1 MSTGST
7 LPNFNVYL
15 EDEINDEER
24 ERFNKITE
32 ASYESLGLQ
41 IYVDKYTL
49 SEERLL
55 LVNPADCKDPYKLLA
70 FGIKWTEA
78 TDTFVVKP
86 GYLVQMNKGTPPVML
101 LLASEIISLHKQLS
115 VGGPSFVDIYRK
127 LTHWWGK
134 KFQKAQKTA
143 GYLWRDYPA
152 TVMLV
157 DIPPLSDEDEDDED
171 ARFLAA
177 LEVAAGAPGMTAE
190 KQGLLEGTQ
199 DPNLYI
205 KYDFDDDENLAA
217 VQRLRLAVGVLAFFS
232 KNEENLRRIDKYR
245 TNAEMP
251 LARAMEIVAP
261 RPKPRKKIGFLGF
274 LGRLFGW

>member
-1 MSTGST
+1 MSTGSIS
-7 LPNFNVYL
+7 LKPNIYL
-15 EDEINDEER
+15 EDEINDEEW

-41 IYVDKYTL
+41 IYVDKYML

-101 LLASEIISLHKQLS
+101 LLASEIISLHKQLG
-115 VGGPSFVDIYRK
+115 VGGPSFVYIYRK
-127 LTHWWGK
+127 LTHWWGQE
-134 KFQKAQKTA
+134 FQKAQKTA

-190 KQGLLEGTQ
+190 KQGLLEGAQ
-199 DPNLYI
+199 DPKLYTRHG
-205 KYDFDDDENLAA
+205 FDDDESPMV
-217 VQRLRLAVGVLAFFS
+217 VQRQRLAVGVIAFFGKS
-232 KNEENLRRIDKYR
+232 TDLERIDKYR

-251 LARAMEIVAP
+251 LARAMAIVAP
-261 RPKPRKKIGFLGF
+261 PRPTPRKKTGF

>member
-217 VQRLRLAVGVLAFFS
+217 VQRLRLAVGVLAFFGKS
-232 KNEENLRRIDKYR
+232 TDLERIDKYR

-261 RPKPRKKIGFLGF
+261 RPTPRKKIGFF
-274 LGRLFGW
+274 GRLFGW

>member
-15 EDEINDEER
+15 ENKTNDDEELKH
-24 ERFNKITE
+24 FNKMVTE
-32 ASYESLGLQ
+32 GPYESLGLQ

-86 GYLVQMNKGTPPVML
+86 GYLVQMNKGAPPVML
-101 LLASEIISLHKQLS
+101 LLASEIISLHKQLG

-134 KFQKAQKTA
+134 KFQEAQKTA

-157 DIPPLSDEDEDDED
+157 DIPPLSDEDDED

-217 VQRLRLAVGVLAFFS
+217 VQRLRLAVGVIAFFGKS
-232 KNEENLRRIDKYR
+232 TDLERIDKYR

-251 LARAMEIVAP
+251 LARAMAIVAP
-261 RPKPRKKIGFLGF
+261 PRPTPRKKTGFLGF

>member
-217 VQRLRLAVGVLAFFS
+217 VQRLRLAVGVLAFFGKS
-232 KNEENLRRIDKYR
+232 TDLERIDKYR

-251 LARAMEIVAP
+251 LARAMEIVAS
-261 RPKPRKKIGFLGF
+261 RPTPRKKIGFF
-274 LGRLFGW
+274 GRLFGW

>member
-55 LVNPADCKDPYKLLA
+55 LVNPADCKDPYKLLV

-232 KNEENLRRIDKYR
+232 KNEENLRHIDKYR

-251 LARAMEIVAP
+251 LARAMAIVAP
-261 RPKPRKKIGFLGF
+261 PRPTPRKKTGFLGF
-274 LGRLFGW
+274 LGRLFG